1 MTGFKASQ
9 PERQSGCLASAFH
22 SLVVEPFL
30 SGPAAAPWD
39 RLRLLLRVPNHDYY
53 RVHPPVFSEPSYEEE
68 EEEDPCALVCFMCS
82 EPNDDNCRCREAM
95 DAYGQTHC
103 TSGSCDYRRQFVA
116 PMGTF
121 WSKPCE
127 SCVPAYRADYAAHM
141 ATVDAAR
148 VRLADL
154 RRQAEE
160 QVPVFLALT
169 AAEQFR
175 LFAEGDYSNIVVKQ
189 ILDAA
194 KIREIELLRQQQFAV
209 VEED

>member
-1 MTGFKASQ
+1 MTGFKASN
-9 PERQSGCLASAFH
+9 

-30 SGPAAAPWD
+30 SGPAPWD

-53 RVHPPVFSEPSYEEE
+53 LVHPPVWVAEDHQGC
-68 EEEDPCALVCFMCS
+68 EEEDACALVCFMCS

-95 DAYGQTHC
+95 DAYGQVEC
-103 TSGSCDYRRQFVA
+103 LSCSCDYRRQFVA

-121 WSKPCE
+121 WSEPCE
-127 SCVPAYRADYAAHM
+127 SCIPAYRADYAVHM
-141 ATVDAAR
+141 AAVDAAR
-148 VRLADL
+148 ARLEDL
-154 RRQAEE
+154 RRRAEE

-169 AAEQFR
+169 AIRQAA

-194 KIREIELLRQQQFAV
+194 VGAKIREIELLRQQQL
-209 VEED
+209 VEEG

>member
-1 MTGFKASQ
+1 MTGFKASN
-9 PERQSGCLASAFH
+9 

-30 SGPAAAPWD
+30 SGPTVD

-53 RVHPPVFSEPSYEEE
+53 RVHLPVFSEPSYEEE
-68 EEEDPCALVCFMCS
+68 EEDAGCEDPYALVCFYCGDH
-82 EPNDDNCRCREAM
+82 NDDNCRCREAM

-103 TSGSCDYRRQFVA
+103 TSCSCDYRRQFVA

-194 KIREIELLRQQQFAV
+194 KIREIELLRQQQVAV

>member
-1 MTGFKASQ
+1 M
-9 PERQSGCLASAFH
+9 
-22 SLVVEPFL
+22 
-30 SGPAAAPWD
+30 AAPWD

-53 RVHPPVFSEPSYEEE
+53 LVHPPVFSEPSYEEE
-68 EEEDPCALVCFMCS
+68 EDDPCALVCFMCGDH
-82 EPNDDNCRCREAM
+82 NDDNCRCREAM
-95 DAYGQTHC
+95 DAYVQTHC
-103 TSGSCDYRRQFVA
+103 TSCSCDYRRQFVA

-121 WSKPCE
+121 WSEPCE

-154 RRQAEE
+154 RRRAEE

-194 KIREIELLRQQQFAV
+194 LAFREIELLRHRQQQFAV
-209 VEED
+209 VDED

>member
-1 MTGFKASQ
+1 MTGFKASN
-9 PERQSGCLASAFH
+9 
-22 SLVVEPFL
+22 SLVSASSEAPFL
-30 SGPAAAPWD
+30 SGPEATD

-53 RVHPPVFSEPSYEEE
+53 LVHPPVFTEPSYEEE
-68 EEEDPCALVCFMCS
+68 EEEDADCEDPCALVCFYCGDR
-82 EPNDDNCRCREAM
+82 NDDNCRCREAM

-103 TSGSCDYRRQFVA
+103 TSCSCDYRRQFQE
-116 PMGTF
+116 PRETF
-121 WSKPCE
+121 WSEPCE
-127 SCVPAYRADYAAHM
+127 SCIPAYRADYAVHVAAVEA
-141 ATVDAAR
+141 ATA
-148 VRLADL
+148 RLADL

-169 AAEQFR
+169 SAEQFR

>member
-1 MTGFKASQ
+1 
-9 PERQSGCLASAFH
+9 
-22 SLVVEPFL
+22 
-30 SGPAAAPWD
+30 
-39 RLRLLLRVPNHDYY
+39 
-53 RVHPPVFSEPSYEEE
+53 
-68 EEEDPCALVCFMCS
+68 
-82 EPNDDNCRCREAM
+82 M

-103 TSGSCDYRRQFVA
+103 TVGMCSCDYRRQFVA

-121 WSKPCE
+121 WSEPCE
-127 SCVPAYRADYAAHM
+127 SCIPAYRADYAVHVAAVEA
-141 ATVDAAR
+141 ATA
-148 VRLADL
+148 RLADL

-194 KIREIELLRQQQFAV
+194 LTAKIREIELLRQLQFAV